1 MALTW
6 ASIRLGAFVTLAVA
20 SVALGV
26 TIYDEL
32 AGESEAGPAGAAS
45 ATSAQQA
52 TVPPTSGTFAL
63 PPLQSYTAVT
73 ERPLFTPSR
82 HPATTQTSSR
92 PASESSAI
100 VLTGIVIAGDDKVA
114 LVADTNAGSLARYRE
129 GQTIG
134 GWTLVTIQQ
143 DHIVIERGATR
154 REIKL
159 VDKSRTTPEGVP
171 PPRNQ
176 RAAPRP

>member
-6 ASIRLGAFVTLAVA
+6 SSIRLGAFVTLAVV

-32 AGESEAGPAGAAS
+32 EGDSEAGPATAAPATTGPQGAGPPAS
-45 ATSAQQA
+45 
-52 TVPPTSGTFAL
+52 GDFAL
-63 PPLQSYTAVT
+63 PPFQSYAVVT

-82 HPATTQTSSR
+82 HPAPTQTSSQ

-134 GWTLVTIQQ
+134 GWTLVAIQQ
-143 DHIVIERGATR
+143 DRIVIERGATR

-159 VDKSRTTPEGVP
+159 TDKSQTTPEGVP

-176 RAAPRP
+176 RRP

>member
-6 ASIRLGAFVTLAVA
+6 SSIRLGAFVTLAVA
-20 SVALGV
+20 SLALGV

-32 AGESEAGPAGAAS
+32 AGESEAAPEAAAS
-45 ATSAQQA
+45 ATTGQA
-52 TVPPTSGTFAL
+52 TAPPTSGTFAL
-63 PPLQSYTAVT
+63 PPLQSYAAVT

-176 RAAPRP
+176 RAAAPKP